1 MGLLKR
7 ILHSRALGLLSFSS
21 LLFSPDSISAA
32 ESVLTSASKIITDSS
47 TEQQL
52 RTTDNNDSLSSPL
65 SESAVCLGNSAI
77 SSVQPSS
84 QPTAYSTSD
93 TSSSLPAAANERE
106 SIFPQGSVSLE
117 TSHFTWGVDV
127 GASIDM
133 TANNQSTFDADVVF
147 GYKNS
152 WIRLVG
158 IGGGIHRAFGSGDN
172 FLPLY
177 VIFRSSFSSQPRLFF
192 LNFKTGYSF
201 NTIGN
206 AATYGDTMASIGLG
220 INLAMSRRFQS
231 HIIIGYGFRHYSSR
245 HQFSME
251 LSSANVS
258 LAQLS
263 IGVNF

>member
-7 ILHSRALGLLSFSS
+7 VLLSRALGLLSFSS
-21 LLFSPDSISAA
+21 LLFCTDSAA
-32 ESVLTSASKIITDSS
+32 AAEIDLH
-47 TEQQL
+47 
-52 RTTDNNDSLSSPL
+52 
-65 SESAVCLGNSAI
+65 SAVTTT
-77 SSVQPSS
+77 VPSS
-84 QPTAYSTSD
+84 ATLETSQPDYSNSD
-93 TSSSLPAAANERE
+93 STRE
-106 SIFPQGSVSLE
+106 SIFPQSSLSLE
-117 TSHFTWGVDV
+117 TSHFTWGVDI
-127 GASIDM
+127 GASIDV
-133 TANNQSTFDADVVF
+133 TANEQSTFDADVEF

-158 IGGGIHRAFGSGDN
+158 IGAGIHRSFGTGDN

-177 VIFRSSFSSQPRLFF
+177 VLFRSSFSAQPRLFF
-192 LNFKTGYSF
+192 LNFKAGYSF

-206 AATYGDTMASIGLG
+206 AATYGDTTASIGLG

-245 HQFSME
+245 HQYNME
-251 LSSANVS
+251 LSSADVS

>member
-7 ILHSRALGLLSFSS
+7 VLLSRALGLLSFSS
-21 LLFSPDSISAA
+21 LLFFPDSVSAA
-32 ESVLTSASKIITDSS
+32 SDSS
-47 TEQQL
+47 L
-52 RTTDNNDSLSSPL
+52 P
-65 SESAVCLGNSAI
+65 
-77 SSVQPSS
+77 
-84 QPTAYSTSD
+84 
-93 TSSSLPAAANERE
+93 SSSLETDNGRE

-117 TSHFTWGVDV
+117 TSHFTWGVDI
-127 GASIDM
+127 GASVDM
-133 TANNQSTFDADVVF
+133 TANDQSTFDADIVL

-158 IGGGIHRAFGSGDN
+158 IGGGIHRSFGSGDN

-177 VIFRSSFSSQPRLFF
+177 IIFRSSFSSQPRLFF
-192 LNFKTGYSF
+192 LNFKAGYSF

-206 AATYGDTMASIGLG
+206 AATYGDTTASIGLG

-231 HIIIGYGFRHYSSR
+231 HIIIGYGFRHYSST
-245 HQFSME
+245 HQSSMD

>member
-7 ILHSRALGLLSFSS
+7 VLHSRALGLLSFLS
-21 LLFSPDSISAA
+21 LLFSSSAGA
-32 ESVLTSASKIITDSS
+32 
-47 TEQQL
+47 TE
-52 RTTDNNDSLSSPL
+52 TILSSPTTVEAQANTTL
-65 SESAVCLGNSAI
+65 NLQSTLNSVES
-77 SSVQPSS
+77 PS
-84 QPTAYSTSD
+84 PTTTEA
-93 TSSSLPAAANERE
+93 RE
-106 SIFPQGSVSLE
+106 SIFPEKSVSLE

-127 GASIDM
+127 GASVDV

-158 IGGGIHRAFGSGDN
+158 IGGGIHRSFGSGDN
-172 FLPLY
+172 FIPVY
-177 VIFRSSFSSQPRLFF
+177 FIFRSSFSSQPRLFF

-206 AATYGDTMASIGLG
+206 AATYGDTTASIGLG

-231 HIIIGYGFRHYSSR
+231 HIIIGYGYRHYSSR
-245 HQFSME
+245 HQSNME

-258 LAQLS
+258 LALLS

>member
-7 ILHSRALGLLSFSS
+7 VLLSRALGLLSFST
-21 LLFSPDSISAA
+21 LLFLPDSVSAEVVSKSITKVDFVSPSTSPTEVNIEFLTGDNLNSPA
-32 ESVLTSASKIITDSS
+32 KDNLTSVSASAFYLGSVSTSS
-47 TEQQL
+47 TASTL
-52 RTTDNNDSLSSPL
+52 TSSP
-65 SESAVCLGNSAI
+65 
-77 SSVQPSS
+77 
-84 QPTAYSTSD
+84 STPD
-93 TSSSLPAAANERE
+93 NERE

-117 TSHFTWGVDV
+117 TSHFTWGVDI
-127 GASIDM
+127 GASIDV
-133 TANNQSTFDADVVF
+133 TANDQSTFDADVVF

-158 IGGGIHRAFGSGDN
+158 IGGGIHRSFGSGDN
-172 FLPLY
+172 FIPLY
-177 VIFRSSFSSQPRLFF
+177 VIFRSSFSPQPRLFF
-192 LNFKTGYSF
+192 LNFKAGYSF

-206 AATYGDTMASIGLG
+206 AATYGDTTASIGLG
-220 INLAMSRRFQS
+220 INLAMSKRFQS

-245 HQFSME
+245 HQSSME